1 MTNRKTEGEVG
12 GYLSKNLHS
21 ISDVISL
28 ILKGDLQKQ
37 MSLENK
43 SS

>member
-1 MTNRKTEGEVG
+1 MKNRNTEGEVG
-12 GYLSKNLHS
+12 GYFSKNLNS
-21 ISDVISL
+21 TSYVISL
-28 ILKGDLQKQ
+28 ILKGDLQKK